1 MFSSRESLY
10 SRRMLTTLDFD
21 KYITCNM
28 EDCLLEYGITFGSNH
43 KKILFVKAGQDCSA
57 RGYRNKYLKLAHEI
71 REEYGMSVI
80 CSSNPDTEINQMDHA
95 MQILSKEGLLA
106 TDAQIYFAGF
116 SKGASI
122 GCLQGANYPQITRYL
137 LVNLPIII
145 NTLKICRAAKNFS
158 GEKMSFV
165 FGSEDPSANSL
176 GLLRLH
182 ERENMNVRIIPGQD
196 HYLSRDNFD
205 LADLVKREL
214 LW

>member
-1 MFSSRESLY
+1 M
-10 SRRMLTTLDFD
+10 LDFD
-21 KYITCNM
+21 KYIICNM
-28 EDCLLEYGITFGSNH
+28 EDCRLEYGITFGSNS
-43 KKILFVKAGQDCSA
+43 KKLLFIKAGQDGSA

-71 REEYGMSVI
+71 REEYGMSVV

-145 NTLKICRAAKNFS
+145 NTLKICRVAKSFG

-165 FGSEDPSANSL
+165 FGSDDPSANSL

-196 HYLSRDNFD
+196 HYLSRNNFD

>member
-1 MFSSRESLY
+1 M
-10 SRRMLTTLDFD
+10 LDFD
-21 KYITCNM
+21 KYIICNM
-28 EDCLLEYGITFGSNH
+28 EDCRLEYGITFGSNS
-43 KKILFVKAGQDCSA
+43 KKLLFIKAGQDGSA
-57 RGYRNKYLKLAHEI
+57 HGYRNKYLKLAHEI
-71 REEYGMSVI
+71 REEYGMSVV

-145 NTLKICRAAKNFS
+145 NTLKICRVAKNFT

-165 FGSEDPSANSL
+165 FGSDDPSANSL

-196 HYLSRDNFD
+196 HYLSRNNFD

>member
-1 MFSSRESLY
+1 MQK
-10 SRRMLTTLDFD
+10 TLDFD
-21 KYITCNM
+21 KCIIYNTEYCR
-28 EDCLLEYGITFGSNH
+28 LEYGIIFGSNS
-43 KKILFVKAGQDCSA
+43 KKLLFIKAGQDSSA

-71 REEYGMSVI
+71 REEYGMSVV

-106 TDAQIYFAGF
+106 ADTQVYFAGF

>member
-1 MFSSRESLY
+1 M
-10 SRRMLTTLDFD
+10 LDFD
-21 KYITCNM
+21 KYIICNM
-28 EDCLLEYGITFGSNH
+28 EDCRLEYGITFGSNC
-43 KKILFVKAGQDCSA
+43 KKLLFIKAGQDGSA

-71 REEYGMSVI
+71 REEYGMSVV

-95 MQILSKEGLLA
+95 MQIFSKEGLLA
-106 TDAQIYFAGF
+106 ADTQVYFAGF

-122 GCLQGANYPQITRYL
+122 GRLQGANYPQITRYL

-145 NTLKICRAAKNFS
+145 NTLKICRVAKSFS

-165 FGSEDPSANSL
+165 FGSDVPSANSL

-182 ERENMNVRIIPGQD
+182 ERENMTVRIIPGQD

-205 LADLVKREL
+205 LAKLVKREL

>member
-1 MFSSRESLY
+1 
-10 SRRMLTTLDFD
+10 
-21 KYITCNM
+21 
-28 EDCLLEYGITFGSNH
+28 
-43 KKILFVKAGQDCSA
+43 
-57 RGYRNKYLKLAHEI
+57 
-71 REEYGMSVI
+71 
-80 CSSNPDTEINQMDHA
+80 MDHA